1 MNVLRI
7 KTEIRDE
14 GVRALLRRIEDRHS
28 LNKRIGLA
36 AKAKTRE
43 HLAGI
48 ARTRHGTARK
58 LGAEPTGHF
67 KEAAESI
74 NMVASAD
81 SAELRV
87 SHRGGLSRAVRD
99 VDIKPTGGRSFLTI
113 AVHGAA
119 YGKRVREL
127 ERALGRRLFRPYK
140 KGAGKVRA
148 RALAATGG
156 DGTLVFFYAL
166 AESVHQDQDRGLLPS
181 DEDYAI
187 AAKDGAIRWL
197 KHVVLLRGGEGAAA

>member
-14 GVRALLRRIEDRHS
+14 GVRALLRRIDDRTS

-48 ARTRHGTARK
+48 ARTKHGTAQK

-67 KEAAESI
+67 KDAAESI
-74 NMVASAD
+74 NMSANAD
-81 SAELRV
+81 GAELRV

-113 AVHGAA
+113 PVHGAA

-127 ERALGRRLFRPYK
+127 ERSLGRRLFRPYK

-156 DGTLVFFYAL
+156 DGKLVFFYAL
-166 AESVHQDQDRGLLPS
+166 AGSVHQDQDRSLLPS
-181 DEDYAI
+181 DEEFSI
-187 AAKDGAIRWL
+187 AAKTGVARWL
-197 KHVVLLRGGEGAAA
+197 RHVVRLRGGEEAAA